1 MSIDYKLLEQAVT
14 WVTAV
19 DPKLL
24 VVAPVVGLASCVV
37 TATKLAIAR
46 KK

>member
-24 VVAPVVGLASCVV
+24 VAIPVAGLSSCVV
-37 TATKLAIAR
+37 TATKLVLAR